1 MDLYSEVFCRI
12 SNTCKN
18 KNNNNTI
25 SASVTESFGL
35 NKLLELNYA
44 FTKNV
49 SNSTRETYDFNGTS
63 GKYDNPN
70 LRLTNDFENL
80 FLAHRVGANFRIQE
94 KNITIS
100 WVCLCSNQL

>member
-1 MDLYSEVFCRI
+1 MQK
-12 SNTCKN
+12 T

-49 SNSTRETYDFNGTS
+49 SNSTRETYDFKGTS
-63 GKYDNPN
+63 GK
-70 LRLTNDFENL
+70 
-80 FLAHRVGANFRIQE
+80 I
-94 KNITIS
+94 
-100 WVCLCSNQL
+100 